1 MFSILQMYPILMF
14 PAGLSYNRVN
24 ADTISLIGF
33 VPTAANRNLYPTA
46 LQPVLA
52 EYNKVLVAH
61 VHGFIVKAITEK
73 YFASGVEVHR
83 GGDLWRIHPFVLTAV
98 QDGPEG
104 QAIALLKDPLAC
116 RSCLT
121 PPDKY
126 HEAVATPG
134 PPRTLDL
141 VNASLADEARC
152 EELGI
157 VFLGGKD
164 WAAAESQNGVVRLPT
179 TPSSGVPMDPCEMGR
194 CFAHDAFEGFVKFF
208 VGEAVFPMLDSS
220 AAKRER
226 LWTACAEAIP
236 PFFGLKPI
244 DVRVAKHD
252 GAGVRQKDRRALTL
266 QLPLILVKASY
277 VSGHGQ
283 GFTEAIQ
290 ASVLLCRYTNLMLS
304 RKMTDADIE
313 RSVLLFREFM
323 EHAIRLY
330 NLNQSHVNKHYC
342 SKAIKHHAPGCS
354 YPRSIRYLAVM
365 SCLSTDKLDNFHKIM
380 KGLLRTHNGSQ
391 LEETVGRRDMRRV
404 LVAEFPPDTS
414 TPRATLKRKRKA
426 ACNQPHLAM
435 SGLMP
440 RITSKALL
448 VQSSSQ
454 WMCPR
459 ALQALTEKLTAM
471 EQELGPA
478 AIKVRQFQSLA
489 CTSSGPTDGRKIVHA
504 SAKFHDVSDPISH
517 PTPQQPPPSRHG
529 FLVSLEGFKERL
541 CLSCSGLGS
550 TSFPFSRTV
559 QVGKGSLAGRTV
571 SLRWRVNR
579 TLSSRSLLQ
588 RTPKN
593 SSNPMERR
601 STRRGEKSLRV
612 FPLCGHRHQRK
623 QSSGSCPQAVFQDK
637 SRFL

>member
-1 MFSILQMYPILMF
+1 M
-14 PAGLSYNRVN
+14 
-24 ADTISLIGF
+24 
-33 VPTAANRNLYPTA
+33 
-46 LQPVLA
+46 
-52 EYNKVLVAH
+52 
-61 VHGFIVKAITEK
+61 
-73 YFASGVEVHR
+73 
-83 GGDLWRIHPFVLTAV
+83 
-98 QDGPEG
+98 
-104 QAIALLKDPLAC
+104 
-116 RSCLT
+116 
-121 PPDKY
+121 
-126 HEAVATPG
+126 
-134 PPRTLDL
+134 
-141 VNASLADEARC
+141 NASFADEARC
-152 EELGI
+152 EELRI
-157 VFLGGKD
+157 AFLGGKD
-164 WAAAESQNGVVRLPT
+164 WAAAESQDGVVRLPT

-414 TPRATLKRKRKA
+414 TPRATTLKRKRKA
-426 ACNQPHLAM
+426 ACNQPHLTM

-517 PTPQQPPPSRHG
+517 PTPPLPPPPPHDKAFWCHWRGSKSGCVFLAAVSVRLPFLFPERSRW
-529 FLVSLEGFKERL
+529 
-541 CLSCSGLGS
+541 
-550 TSFPFSRTV
+550 
-559 QVGKGSLAGRTV
+559 GKGVWPGVL
-571 SLRWRVNR
+571 
-579 TLSSRSLLQ
+579 
-588 RTPKN
+588 
-593 SSNPMERR
+593 
-601 STRRGEKSLRV
+601 
-612 FPLCGHRHQRK
+612 
-623 QSSGSCPQAVFQDK
+623 
-637 SRFL
+637 FL